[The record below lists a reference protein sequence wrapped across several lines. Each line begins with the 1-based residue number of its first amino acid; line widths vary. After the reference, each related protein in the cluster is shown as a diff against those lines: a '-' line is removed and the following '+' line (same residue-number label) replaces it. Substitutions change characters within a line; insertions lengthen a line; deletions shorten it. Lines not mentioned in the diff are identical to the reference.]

1 MTRDLGHPPAPAVRP
16 ETPDLRVVAIV
27 LAAGSATRFGG
38 DKLSASLDGR
48 PVLRHVL
55 DALAAVPLA
64 AVVVVTPP
72 TYPSWLPAVAPPTSS
87 VWIAVNPDPAAGI
100 AGSIRVGLEHA
111 LEEGGDAVDGVL
123 VALGD
128 QPRLDPAVVRTILAA
143 GARTDRP
150 IVAPRYE
157 DGGRNPVLVR
167 RAAFDLL
174 RSVDGDRGL
183 GPFIERHAELV
194 EELPVGAPNPDVD
207 TRADLV
213 ALAAAGWADRVRRNR
228 EQVDRLREAPDGA
241 DFYARVSDT
250 FRDDPDRVGDP
261 VLDAL
266 LVHARADETWLD
278 IGSGAGRYAL
288 PLARRVREV
297 VAVDPSPAML
307 GALRELQAEHGIE
320 NVRPISGRWPPDPST
335 PEGSALAEALGPL
348 PCADV
353 ALIAHVSYDVED
365 VLPFVEAMEEAAR
378 RLCVAILMERTP
390 AAAAEAFWPEVHGE
404 PRVPLPAL
412 GAFVE
417 LLEARG
423 RSPEVVLADRIA
435 RRWRDRDEVASLVR
449 RQLWV
454 APGSEKDIRAMELLD
469 RWLVETDD
477 GRLALST
484 ALPSNVG
491 VVTWSPR

>member
-1 MTRDLGHPPAPAVRP
+1 MTPDHAQAPDP
-16 ETPDLRVVAIV
+16 GPGTDTPDLRVVAIV

-38 DKLSASLDGR
+38 DKLSAPLEGR
-48 PVLRHVL
+48 PILRHVL
-55 DALAAVPLA
+55 DALAAVPVA
-64 AVVVVTPP
+64 DVVVVTPP
-72 TYPSWLPAVAPPTSS
+72 AYPAWLPAVAPPTSS
-87 VWIAVNPDPAAGI
+87 VWIAVNPDPGAGI
-100 AGSIRVGLEHA
+100 ASSVRVGLEHA
-111 LEEGGDAVDGVL
+111 LEEGGDAIEGVL
-123 VALGD
+123 VVLGD
-128 QPRLDPAVVRTILAA
+128 QPRLEPDVVRAVLKA

-167 RAAFDLL
+167 RRAFDLL
-174 RSVDGDRGL
+174 RAVEGDRGL
-183 GPFIERHAELV
+183 GPFIQRHAELV
-194 EELPVGAPNPDVD
+194 AEIPVAAPNPDVD

-241 DFYARVSDT
+241 DFYATVSDT

-266 LVHARADETWLD
+266 LVHARPDETWLD

-320 NVRPISGRWPPDPST
+320 NVRPIAGRWPPDPST
-335 PEGSALAEALGPL
+335 PEGSALADALGPS

-365 VLPFVEAMEEAAR
+365 VLPFVDAMEAAAR

-404 PRVPLPAL
+404 ARIPLPAL

-423 RSPEVVLADRIA
+423 RSPEVVLADRIS
-435 RRWRDRDEVASLVR
+435 RRWRDRDGVAALVR

-454 APGSEKDIRAMELLD
+454 APGSEKDARAMKLVD
-469 RWLVETDD
+469 RWLVATDD

-484 ALPSNVG
+484 AEPSNVG
-491 VVTWSPR
+491 VVTWSPH